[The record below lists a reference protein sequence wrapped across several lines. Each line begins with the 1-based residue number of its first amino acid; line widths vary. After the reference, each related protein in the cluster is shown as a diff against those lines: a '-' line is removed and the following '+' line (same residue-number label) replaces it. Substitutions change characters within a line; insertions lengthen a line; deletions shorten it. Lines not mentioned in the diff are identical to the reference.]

1 MKQEDRLVRVIWL
14 AFFLKFIKVVVP
26 VPHSAWVFLKKVGSE
41 NHHGIFYPC
50 VTLLFPKTILPSEG
64 GDATSCAN
72 PSSSEDNNLFFSDQL
87 LTSLKTG
94 NTSWL
99 VFIAFLTLELLAC

>member
-1 MKQEDRLVRVIWL
+1 M
-14 AFFLKFIKVVVP
+14 P
-26 VPHSAWVFLKKVGSE
+26 VPHSAWVFFKKVGSE
-41 NHHGIFYPC
+41 NHHGIFNPC
-50 VTLLFPKTILPSEG
+50 VTLLFPKTILPTEG

-87 LTSLKTG
+87 LTGLKTG